1 MWEKVFFGLMVVLL
15 MCVSEV
21 LIELL
26 VWCVGVILV
35 EVSIRDGEDVFVNVI
50 MIKSRVCCEV

>member
-1 MWEKVFFGLMVVLL
+1 MVVLL